1 MIIIITIITK
11 VNMILNITIPSLNL
25 GVVVVSL
32 PPEVDLTSLP
42 GPSPGLDTP
51 IGAGRL
57 PGQVH
62 PRLALVSTS

>member
-1 MIIIITIITK
+1 MIIIIMTIPNM
-11 VNMILNITIPSLNL
+11 NMILNNIIPSLNL

-42 GPSPGLDTP
+42 GPSPGLATP

-62 PRLALVSTS
+62 PRFVSTS